1 MIFFGR
7 LSSLAVTLQC
17 AAVLLGGWLHSDW
30 LPVWRPSGSPMEAS
44 TAFCLALAGAALLI
58 RADAQRAWR
67 RARFLLAASV
77 LFIAAASLFAAWYA
91 SYFPADALFLD
102 GGRSNGNG
110 DTFGMAPQVAGALL
124 GIGVAISLLG
134 TPSAPLRDA
143 LMHSVLIISTIIGVA
158 GMIGHTA
165 DLPFLHRWSPHSGI
179 DLLTAVSL
187 VLLAFSSSIAWR
199 SKQSSNRLRPMQP
212 RIMLFNVLWAG
223 LFGIGFTA
231 VVVFAR
237 TLETMQIGAMEE
249 IVRMQ
254 SRALREELEA
264 ADIATDSIAGRP
276 YLVSQLQLVNQGQ
289 ATDSTIRNIRR
300 AIDSIVVN
308 DVEAMAIYSLNGALV
323 ARLGDPERKFEFELV
338 LDHTHRLLWNDAPM
352 LRRTIQMMSEG
363 QLVATAVVDVR
374 LPNVRHLMTD
384 AYNLGP
390 SAETAICG
398 AYDSATAVC
407 MPQRHRAV
415 VSRIDRVR
423 AGKTLPI
430 GLALDGQGGTTA
442 ATDYRRQQVIATYA
456 PIATYP
462 LGIVTKIDR
471 SDLSA
476 PIRENLAW
484 LAAGLNALL
493 IASIF
498 ALYFHP
504 RRMPVTQP
512 AHFQEAA

>member
-1 MIFFGR
+1 M
-7 LSSLAVTLQC
+7 
-17 AAVLLGGWLHSDW
+17 HSDW
-30 LPVWRPSGSPMEAS
+30 LPAWYPSGLPMEATS

-58 RADAQRAWR
+58 HTDAQRAWR

-77 LFIAAASLFAAWYA
+77 LLIAAASLFAAWYA

-102 GGRSNGNG
+102 GERSNGNG
-110 DTFGMAPQVAGALL
+110 DTFGMAPQVAVALL

-134 TPSAPLRDA
+134 TPPAPLRDA
-143 LMHSVLIISTIIGVA
+143 LMHCVLMISTMIGVG
-158 GMIGHTA
+158 GMIGHA
-165 DLPFLHRWSPHSGI
+165 AGLPILHRWSPHPNI
-179 DLLTAVSL
+179 DLLTAVNL
-187 VLLAFSSSIAWR
+187 VLLTFSSSIAW
-199 SKQSSNRLRPMQP
+199 SSNQLRPMQSSIQP
-212 RIMLFNVLWAG
+212 RIILFNLLWAG
-223 LFGIGFTA
+223 LFGIGFTG

-237 TLETMQIGAMEE
+237 TVETMQIGAMEQ

-254 SRALREELEA
+254 SRLLREELEA

-289 ATDSTIRNIRR
+289 ATDSTIQNIRR
-300 AIDSIVVN
+300 AIGSIVVN

-323 ARLGDPERKFEFELV
+323 ARLGDPERRFEFDLV

-363 QLVATAVVDVR
+363 QLVATAVVVVR
-374 LPNVRHLMTD
+374 LPNVRHLMMD
-384 AYNLGP
+384 AFNLGP

-398 AYDSATAVC
+398 AYDSATALC

-415 VSRIDRVR
+415 VSRVDRVR
-423 AGKTLPI
+423 TGKTLPI
-430 GLALDGQGGTTA
+430 GLALDGQRGTTTA
-442 ATDYRRQQVIATYA
+442 IDHRRQQVIATYA

-462 LGIVTKIDR
+462 LGIVTKTDL

-498 ALYFHP
+498 ALHFHP

-512 AHFQEAA
+512 AHLREVA